1 MFDSGWDST
10 LLAQNVASYL
20 NLSGKKHLKKKKKNS
35 NAISQKWKVKS
46 KLVDFSLSSKLH
58 PMRIKFEN
66 VWVVN
71 ELNLM
76 PYKINQNFHKK
87 FDHFNILFDTSSSDV
102 SLLIGADMSELHLPN
117 EIRKGNKSE
126 PVGVKLGTWLGFTR
140 WE

>member
-1 MFDSGWDST
+1 MI
-10 LLAQNVASYL
+10 
-20 NLSGKKHLKKKKKNS
+20 KNIFFKQKFS

-76 PYKINQNFHKK
+76 IFLNEKMLPI
-87 FDHFNILFDTSSSDV
+87 FN
-102 SLLIGADMSELHLPN
+102 
-117 EIRKGNKSE
+117 KY
-126 PVGVKLGTWLGFTR
+126 
-140 WE
+140 